1 MAVPREVKVKIADCC
16 FDTPILLLGKV
27 GENLATKVIID
38 ASEWQDGSG
47 TYQLLVK
54 RADEELFT
62 ATIEQEDGVITWLI
76 PAAEIG
82 ASGYGEIELNYIVDE
97 AKMKSARV
105 DTRVFSSI
113 EIDSLPPNGLTW
125 SQLVLAAIQDARDAA
140 KEAQGAEGE
149 IEDLLA
155 EAVSKA
161 TDQAERS
168 AQSADESAR
177 SSEKSA
183 DDSAESATLA
193 ESFAKG
199 GTSTRTDEET
209 DNAKYYKEQAAQSA
223 TTAGNKA
230 TEANQA
236 KTAAVEAKNQSVAAR
251 DQIFD
256 ILYNATILNTTETVT
271 FNSDNL
277 VDTIVHTENASGR
290 VVRTDVFTYNGN
302 IVTEVRTAA
311 DGRTQTNVYDLDT
324 MTQQFNV

>member
-47 TYQLLVK
+47 TFQLLVK

-62 ATIEQEDGVITWLI
+62 ATIEQENGVVTWLI

-82 ASGYGEIELNYIVDE
+82 AAGYGEIELNYLVDE
-97 AKMKSARV
+97 VKMKSARV

-125 SQLVLAAIQDARDAA
+125 SQLVLAAIQDARNAA
-140 KEAQGAEGE
+140 EE
-149 IEDLLA
+149 
-155 EAVSKA
+155 
-161 TDQAERS
+161 
-168 AQSADESAR
+168 AQSAEQASD
-177 SSEKSA
+177 KSA
-183 DDSAESATLA
+183 DDSAESAKLA
-193 ESFAKG
+193 ESYAKG
-199 GTSTRTDEET
+199 GTSTRTGEDT

-223 TTAGNKA
+223 TTASDKA
-230 TEANQA
+230 TETNRA
-236 KTAAVEAKNQSVAAR
+236 KDAAVEAKNQSIAAR
-251 DQIFD
+251 DEIFD

-324 MTQQFNV
+324 LTQQFNV

>member
-76 PAAEIG
+76 PDAEIG
-82 ASGYGEIELNYIVDE
+82 AAGYGEIELNYLVDE
-97 AKMKSARV
+97 VKMKSARV

-125 SQLVLAAIQDARDAA
+125 SQLVLAAIQDARNAA
-140 KEAQGAEGE
+140 EE
-149 IEDLLA
+149 
-155 EAVSKA
+155 
-161 TDQAERS
+161 
-168 AQSADESAR
+168 AQSAEQASD
-177 SSEKSA
+177 KSA

-199 GTSTRTDEET
+199 GTSTRTGEDT

>member
-140 KEAQGAEGE
+140 EE
-149 IEDLLA
+149 
-155 EAVSKA
+155 
-161 TDQAERS
+161 
-168 AQSADESAR
+168 AQSAEQASD
-177 SSEKSA
+177 KSA
-183 DDSAESATLA
+183 DNSAESAKLA

-277 VDTIVHTENASGR
+277 VDTIVHTDNASGR

>member
-47 TYQLLVK
+47 TFQLLVK

-62 ATIEQEDGVITWLI
+62 ATIEQENGVVTWLI

-82 ASGYGEIELNYIVDE
+82 AAGYGEIELNYLVDE
-97 AKMKSARV
+97 VKMKSARV

-125 SQLVLAAIQDARDAA
+125 SQLVLAAIQDARNAA
-140 KEAQGAEGE
+140 EE
-149 IEDLLA
+149 
-155 EAVSKA
+155 
-161 TDQAERS
+161 
-168 AQSADESAR
+168 AQSAEQASD
-177 SSEKSA
+177 KSA
-183 DDSAESATLA
+183 DDSAESAKLA
-193 ESFAKG
+193 ESYAKG
-199 GTSTRTDEET
+199 GTSTRTGEDT

-290 VVRTDVFTYNGN
+290 VVRTDVFTYSDN

-324 MTQQFNV
+324 LTQQFNV

>member
-47 TYQLLVK
+47 TFQLLVK

-62 ATIEQEDGVITWLI
+62 ATIEQEDGVIIWLI

-82 ASGYGEIELNYIVDE
+82 AAGYGEIELNYLVDE
-97 AKMKSARV
+97 VKMKSARV

-125 SQLVLAAIQDARDAA
+125 SQLVLAAIQDARNAA
-140 KEAQGAEGE
+140 EE
-149 IEDLLA
+149 
-155 EAVSKA
+155 
-161 TDQAERS
+161 
-168 AQSADESAR
+168 AQSAEQASD
-177 SSEKSA
+177 KSA
-183 DDSAESATLA
+183 DNSAESAKLA
-193 ESFAKG
+193 ESYAKG
-199 GTSTRTDEET
+199 GTSTRTGEDT

-223 TTAGNKA
+223 TTAVNKA

-236 KTAAVEAKNQSVAAR
+236 KTTAVEAKNQSVAAR

-277 VDTIVHTENASGR
+277 VDTIVHTDNATGL

>member
-47 TYQLLVK
+47 TFQLLVK

-62 ATIEQEDGVITWLI
+62 ATIEQENGVVTWLI

-82 ASGYGEIELNYIVDE
+82 AAGYGEIELNYLVDE
-97 AKMKSARV
+97 VKMKSARV

-125 SQLVLAAIQDARDAA
+125 SQLVLAAIQDARNAA
-140 KEAQGAEGE
+140 EE
-149 IEDLLA
+149 
-155 EAVSKA
+155 
-161 TDQAERS
+161 
-168 AQSADESAR
+168 AQSAEQASD
-177 SSEKSA
+177 KSA

-199 GTSTRTDEET
+199 GTSTRTGEDT

-277 VDTIVHTENASGR
+277 VDTIVHTDNASGR

-324 MTQQFNV
+324 LTQQFNV

>member
-47 TYQLLVK
+47 TFQLLVK

-62 ATIEQEDGVITWLI
+62 ATIEQEDGVIIWLI
-76 PAAEIG
+76 PDSEIG
-82 ASGYGEIELNYIVDE
+82 AAGYGEIELNYLVDE
-97 AKMKSARV
+97 VKMKSARV

-125 SQLVLAAIQDARDAA
+125 SQLVLAAIQDARNAA
-140 KEAQGAEGE
+140 EE
-149 IEDLLA
+149 
-155 EAVSKA
+155 
-161 TDQAERS
+161 
-168 AQSADESAR
+168 AQSAEQASD
-177 SSEKSA
+177 KSA
-183 DDSAESATLA
+183 DNSAESAKLA
-193 ESFAKG
+193 ESYAKG
-199 GTSTRTDEET
+199 GTSTRTGEDT

-223 TTAGNKA
+223 TTAVNKA

-236 KTAAVEAKNQSVAAR
+236 KTTAVEAKNQSVAAR

-277 VDTIVHTENASGR
+277 VDTIVHTDNASGR

>member
-47 TYQLLVK
+47 TFQLLVK

-62 ATIEQEDGVITWLI
+62 ATIEQENGVVTWLI

-82 ASGYGEIELNYIVDE
+82 AAGYGEIELNYLVDE
-97 AKMKSARV
+97 VKMKSARV

-113 EIDSLPPNGLTW
+113 EIDRLPPNGLTW
-125 SQLVLAAIQDARDAA
+125 SQLVLAAIQDARNAA
-140 KEAQGAEGE
+140 EE
-149 IEDLLA
+149 
-155 EAVSKA
+155 
-161 TDQAERS
+161 
-168 AQSADESAR
+168 AQSAEQ
-177 SSEKSA
+177 SSDKSA
-183 DDSAESATLA
+183 DDSAESAKLA
-193 ESFAKG
+193 ESYAKG
-199 GTSTRTDEET
+199 GTSTRTGEDT

>member
-38 ASEWQDGSG
+38 ASEWQDGRG

-125 SQLVLAAIQDARDAA
+125 SQLVLAAIQDARNAA
-140 KEAQGAEGE
+140 EE
-149 IEDLLA
+149 
-155 EAVSKA
+155 
-161 TDQAERS
+161 
-168 AQSADESAR
+168 AQSAEQ
-177 SSEKSA
+177 SSDKSA
-183 DDSAESATLA
+183 DDSAESAKLA
-193 ESFAKG
+193 ESYAKG
-199 GTSTRTDEET
+199 GTSTRTGEDT

>member
-47 TYQLLVK
+47 TFQLLVK

-62 ATIEQEDGVITWLI
+62 ATIEQENGVVTWLI

-82 ASGYGEIELNYIVDE
+82 AAGYGEIELNYLVDE
-97 AKMKSARV
+97 VKMKSARV

-125 SQLVLAAIQDARDAA
+125 SQLVLAAIQDARNAA
-140 KEAQGAEGE
+140 EE
-149 IEDLLA
+149 
-155 EAVSKA
+155 
-161 TDQAERS
+161 
-168 AQSADESAR
+168 AQSAEQASD
-177 SSEKSA
+177 KSA
-183 DDSAESATLA
+183 DDSAESAKLA
-193 ESFAKG
+193 ESYAKG
-199 GTSTRTDEET
+199 GTSTRTGEDT

-290 VVRTDVFTYNGN
+290 VVRTDVFTYNDN

-324 MTQQFNV
+324 LTQQFNV